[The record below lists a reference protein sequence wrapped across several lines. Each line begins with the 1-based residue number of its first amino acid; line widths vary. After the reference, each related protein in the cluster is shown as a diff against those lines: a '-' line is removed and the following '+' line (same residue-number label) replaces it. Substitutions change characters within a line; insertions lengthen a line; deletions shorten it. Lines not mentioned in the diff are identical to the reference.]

1 MAKKTEKV
9 VQVKAPKAKKKP
21 TTKAAK
27 PAPKSDAIRLAAEK
41 EKAAATRRGEPWVGV
56 LNTEFDPENP
66 SAGFF
71 ELDWNP
77 IFVAKLLR
85 AGYSGKNE
93 EEIVNQWFEALCKNA
108 LADTYE
114 EVTQMQGT
122 TFIQRKNIGDG
133 KTEVS

>member
-1 MAKKTEKV
+1 MAVKKT
-9 VQVKAPKAKKKP
+9 KATTKKK
-21 TTKAAK
+21 TTKAE
-27 PAPKSDAIRLAAEK
+27 PKKDQIRLAAEK

-66 SAGFF
+66 SSGYF

-77 IFVAKLLR
+77 KFIAKLLH
-85 AGYSGKNE
+85 AGFNGKNE
-93 EEIVNQWFEALCKNA
+93 EDIVNQWFEALCKNA
-108 LADTYE
+108 LAETYE

-122 TFIQRKNIGDG
+122 TFIQRKRTEDG

>member
-1 MAKKTEKV
+1 MAAKKQAK
-9 VQVKAPKAKKKP
+9 PKKNTTKKK
-21 TTKAAK
+21 AA
-27 PAPKSDAIRLAAEK
+27 PPKLDAIRLAAEK
-41 EKAAATRRGEPWVGV
+41 EKLRATKMGEPWVGV

-77 IFVAKLLR
+77 AFIARLLK
-85 AGYSGKNE
+85 AGYSGANE
-93 EEIVNQWFEALCKNA
+93 EDIVNQWFENLCKNV

-114 EVTQMQGT
+114 EVGQMQGT
-122 TFIQRKNIGDG
+122 TFIQRKNLGDG

>member
-1 MAKKTEKV
+1 MLSLGKKTKATTKKKTTEV
-9 VQVKAPKAKKKP
+9 APKKGQ
-21 TTKAAK
+21 
-27 PAPKSDAIRLAAEK
+27 IRLAAEK

-66 SAGFF
+66 SSGYF

-77 IFVAKLLR
+77 GFVAKLLR
-85 AGYSGKNE
+85 AGFNGKNE
-93 EEIVNQWFEALCKNA
+93 EDIVNQWFEALCKNT

-122 TFIQRKNIGDG
+122 TFIQRKRTEDG

>member
-1 MAKKTEKV
+1 MAVKKTKATTKKKTTEV
-9 VQVKAPKAKKKP
+9 APKKGQ
-21 TTKAAK
+21 
-27 PAPKSDAIRLAAEK
+27 IRLAAEK

-66 SAGFF
+66 SSGYF

-77 IFVAKLLR
+77 GFVAKLLR
-85 AGYSGKNE
+85 AGFNGKNE
-93 EEIVNQWFEALCKNA
+93 EDIVNLWFEALCKNA

-122 TFIQRKNIGDG
+122 TFIQRKRTEDG

>member
-1 MAKKTEKV
+1 MA
-9 VQVKAPKAKKKP
+9 KKP
-21 TTKAAK
+21 TTKTAK
-27 PAPKSDAIRLAAEK
+27 TTRKKTTKTAVKTDAIRVAAEK

-77 IFVAKLLR
+77 IFIAKLLR

-93 EEIVNQWFEALCKNA
+93 EDIVNQWFEALCKNA
-108 LADTYE
+108 LAETYE
-114 EVTQMQGT
+114 EITQMQGT

>member
-1 MAKKTEKV
+1 MAVKKTKATTKKKTTEV
-9 VQVKAPKAKKKP
+9 APKKGQ
-21 TTKAAK
+21 
-27 PAPKSDAIRLAAEK
+27 IRLAAEK

-66 SAGFF
+66 SSGYF

-77 IFVAKLLR
+77 GFVAKLLR
-85 AGYSGKNE
+85 AGFNGKNE
-93 EEIVNQWFEALCKNA
+93 EDIVNQWFEALCKNA

-122 TFIQRKNIGDG
+122 TFIQRKRTEDG

>member
-9 VQVKAPKAKKKP
+9 VQAKAPKAPKAKKKP
-21 TTKAAK
+21 AAK
-27 PAPKSDAIRLAAEK
+27 RAPKLDAIRVAAEK
-41 EKAAATRRGEPWVGV
+41 EKVAATRRGEPWVGV
-56 LNTEFDPENP
+56 LSTEFDPENP

-122 TFIQRKNIGDG
+122 TFIQRKRTEDG

>member
-1 MAKKTEKV
+1 MARKPAKATKATKKKTTK
-9 VQVKAPKAKKKP
+9 KAAPK
-21 TTKAAK
+21 T
-27 PAPKSDAIRLAAEK
+27 DAIRLAAEK

-93 EEIVNQWFEALCKNA
+93 EDVVNQWFETLCKNA

-114 EVTQMQGT
+114 EITQMQGT
-122 TFIQRKNIGDG
+122 TFIQRRNIGDG

>member
-1 MAKKTEKV
+1 MAVQKTKATTKKKTTEV
-9 VQVKAPKAKKKP
+9 APKKGQ
-21 TTKAAK
+21 
-27 PAPKSDAIRLAAEK
+27 IRLAAEK

-66 SAGFF
+66 SSGYF

-77 IFVAKLLR
+77 GFVAKLLR
-85 AGYSGKNE
+85 AGFNGKNE
-93 EEIVNQWFEALCKNA
+93 EDIVNQWFEALCKNA

-122 TFIQRKNIGDG
+122 TFIQRKRTEDG